1 MLSYCQQLF
10 QWIREQIQLGKQQEL
25 TILVCSSP
33 VSIIFIFSSWLQQG
47 PLLAEERDEY
57 RNQIKRTLKKLCYM
71 TYCLNPVNIDA
82 LDYR

>member
-1 MLSYCQQLF
+1 
-10 QWIREQIQLGKQQEL
+10 
-25 TILVCSSP
+25 
-33 VSIIFIFSSWLQQG
+33 
-47 PLLAEERDEY
+47 LAEERDEY